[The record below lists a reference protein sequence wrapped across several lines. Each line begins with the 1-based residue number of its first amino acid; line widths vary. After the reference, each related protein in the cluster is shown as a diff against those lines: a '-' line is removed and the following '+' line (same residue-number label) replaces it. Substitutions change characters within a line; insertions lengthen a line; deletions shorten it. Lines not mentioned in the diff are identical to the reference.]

1 MGVKHL
7 EFGDSL
13 SGLLVDGIA
22 GTPYVG
28 ATIRMTRDRGIVV
41 EVPYLPDGGT
51 GQFDHVQAWFD
62 SQTPPTNMFLLTYE
76 GPISLFDITWSGY
89 SKVFGGIRTS
99 VGSLRPT
106 LTVLG
111 HRDGELTDELHVTEM
126 HSWLD
131 GLNEWSGL
139 SSMRTDCETDDQAR
153 VQSMA
158 IKLEAN
164 TDFSWRQGSA
174 TMSLRAGWSHARE
187 QDGYDRKTVIH
198 DNVAIASTFN
208 SENASFQDHFTE
220 HRKVAA
226 LMTFL
231 FGRQLSFRKHSV
243 RDGLFTLRAGNGH
256 AYSTPLTEVISRG
269 TYRERTREVPSSKQ
283 LRNPIASLQQIGVEG
298 LEEWASHYEQWERFI
313 LPSENVLGRKGAFI
327 EDIITSTSMSMEAA
341 GGIIGER
348 SGEEATCITRGKKL
362 KPTTATFVYR
372 CLDVLAVCWPE
383 RLGDRIR
390 LSRAIANSYND
401 VKHYDR
407 GDFPERDEGHV
418 VSEISKMIVRLLA
431 VYVAGRADCVLEPYR
446 KSDQF
451 YQIQQLLDGYGLAID
466 ENGKW
471 SRTAAQV

>member
-1 MGVKHL
+1 MGVKQL

-41 EVPYLPDGGT
+41 EVPYLPDRGT

-62 SQTPPTNMFLLTYE
+62 SQTPPTNMLLLTHE

-106 LTVLG
+106 FTVLG

-139 SSMRTDCETDDQAR
+139 SSVETDYKTDDQAR
-153 VQSMA
+153 VQSMT
-158 IKLEAN
+158 IKLEVKTN
-164 TDFSWRQGSA
+164 FSWKQGTA
-174 TMSLRAGWSHARE
+174 TMSLRAGWLHTPE
-187 QDGYDRKTVIH
+187 QNGYDRKTVIH
-198 DNVAIASTFN
+198 DNVAIASSFV
-208 SENASFQDHFTE
+208 SEKASFQDHFAE

-231 FGRQLSFRKHSV
+231 FGRQLSFRKHSI
-243 RDGLFTLRAGNGH
+243 RDDSFALRAGGKV
-256 AYSTPLTEVISRG
+256 YSTPLTEVIWSG

-283 LRNPIASLQQIGVEG
+283 LQNPIASLQQIGVEG
-298 LEEWASHYEQWERFI
+298 LERWASCYEPWKRFI
-313 LPSENVLGRKGAFI
+313 LPSASVLGRKGAFI
-327 EDIITSTSMSMEAA
+327 EEIITSTSMSMEAA
-341 GGIIGER
+341 GGLIGER
-348 SGEEATCITRGKKL
+348 LGEGATYTKGKKP
-362 KPTTATFVYR
+362 KPTTATYVYR
-372 CLDVLAVCWPE
+372 CLDALAVCWPE
-383 RLGDRIR
+383 GLGDRVR

-407 GDFPERDEGHV
+407 GDFPEHDEGHV
-418 VSEISKMIVRLLA
+418 VSEINKMIVRLLA
-431 VYVAGRADCVLEPYR
+431 VYVAGRADCILEPYR

-451 YQIQQLLDGYGLAID
+451 YQIRQLLDVYGLMID

-471 SRTAAQV
+471 SRTAAQA